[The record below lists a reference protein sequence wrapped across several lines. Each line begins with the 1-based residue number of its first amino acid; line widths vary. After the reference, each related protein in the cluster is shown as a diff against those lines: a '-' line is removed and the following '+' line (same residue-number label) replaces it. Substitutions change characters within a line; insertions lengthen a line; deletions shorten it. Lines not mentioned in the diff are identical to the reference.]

1 VIRSGLV
8 REESGGAGCRDVRE
22 GTEVRKILVALG
34 MLTLLLTGCAKSTT
48 PAASPAPSGT
58 ALDCSASKLNLL
70 TPGQLTVGTDN
81 PAYQPWFAGT
91 GKYGPWKGVPGNG
104 TGNPASGQGY
114 ESGVAYAVAQQLG
127 FTNAQVKWV
136 PIGFNESF
144 KPGPKNFDFYL
155 AQVSATPERAQAVT
169 FSDSYYDVNQAI
181 IANKGTPIAGA
192 TSIAD
197 LQKYKLGVQVGTTSY
212 DFVQNTIKPT
222 QQPLVYD
229 NSNDVIAALNAGQVD
244 GIVTDAPDA
253 YVIVLIGEAKHG
265 VVVGQFANQG
275 EHFGLVFSKGNPL
288 AACVDKAIATLKSN
302 GTLASLQSKWL
313 ADLSYPVLH

>member
-1 VIRSGLV
+1 M
-8 REESGGAGCRDVRE
+8 
-22 GTEVRKILVALG
+22 RKILVALG
-34 MLTLLLTGCAKSTT
+34 TLTLVLTGCAQNTT
-48 PAASPAPSGT
+48 PTSTPSPSGT
-58 ALDCSASKLNLL
+58 ALDCSPSKLNLL
-70 TPGQLTVGTDN
+70 TPGQLTIGTDN

-91 GKYGPWKGVPGNG
+91 GTYGPWKGVPNNG

-136 PIGFNESF
+136 PVGFNESF

-155 AQVSATPERAQAVT
+155 AQVSVTPQRAEAVT
-169 FSDSYYDVNQAI
+169 FSDGYYDVNQAI

-222 QQPLVYD
+222 QQPSVYD
-229 NSNDVIAALNAGQVD
+229 NSNDVIAALNAGQVQ

-265 VVVGQFANQG
+265 VVVGQFANEG
-275 EHFGLVFSKGNPL
+275 EHFGLVFSKGNSL

-302 GTLASLQSKWL
+302 GTLSSLQSKWL
-313 ADLSYPVLH
+313 ADLNYKVLQ

>member
-1 VIRSGLV
+1 
-8 REESGGAGCRDVRE
+8 
-22 GTEVRKILVALG
+22 VRKILVALG
-34 MLTLLLTGCAKSTT
+34 TLTLVLTGCAQNTT
-48 PAASPAPSGT
+48 PTSTPSPSGT
-58 ALDCSASKLNLL
+58 ALDCSPSKLNLL
-70 TPGQLTVGTDN
+70 TPGQLTIGTDN

-91 GKYGPWKGVPGNG
+91 GTYGPWKGVPNNG
-104 TGNPASGQGY
+104 T
-114 ESGVAYAVAQQLG
+114 
-127 FTNAQVKWV
+127 TNAQVKWV
-136 PIGFNESF
+136 PVGFNESF

-155 AQVSATPERAQAVT
+155 AQVSVTPQRAEAVT
-169 FSDSYYDVNQAI
+169 FSDGYYDVNQAI

-222 QQPLVYD
+222 QQPSVYD
-229 NSNDVIAALNAGQVD
+229 NSNDVIAALNAGQVQ

-265 VVVGQFANQG
+265 VVVGQFANEG
-275 EHFGLVFSKGNPL
+275 EHFGLVFSKGNSL

-302 GTLASLQSKWL
+302 GTLSSLQSKWL
-313 ADLSYPVLH
+313 ADLNYKVLQ